1 MVVSEGITIA
11 RLVEALA
18 AASAFGS

>member
-11 RLVEALA
+11 RLVKALA
-18 AASAFGS
+18 AASPFGS